1 MQINADIKISINC
14 LTLKM
19 YAAYNVR
26 GSHSVPKKKISQNL
40 KKKIKKKIASLGI
53 NISQVDAPFKATK
66 R

>member
-1 MQINADIKISINC
+1 
-14 LTLKM
+14 M

-40 KKKIKKKIASLGI
+40 KKKIKKRIASLGI